1 MIWYRVMDLTTH
13 RLEVAKVLR
22 ALESSLERFVASLA
36 HDQVT
41 IQLENPGGGHEV
53 RKAAE
58 AFAAISYGT
67 VDRPAETVQC
77 VGVIGVS
84 ADLKRRAE
92 AVNAAKS
99 ALKVICAPLQHVYVR
114 VPTKGEGFPTKGI
127 PAIRQILRTLQRSDL
142 NLLAAYRKIP
152 LLEVPPASITFT
164 RALTR
169 AIYRKSVED
178 LYTMLSTAEGAK
190 ASNDRALLQS
200 LNPRETHLALVK
212 ARYQNTRANIVNARL
227 DARGRGRIQIRAE
240 LPILY
245 VQGKYPP
252 PKIRFPVS
260 IGDPQI
266 LKRQRQTR
274 IEEEAFLHTLPVYR
288 YTRS

>member
-1 MIWYRVMDLTTH
+1 M
-13 RLEVAKVLR
+13 A
-22 ALESSLERFVASLA
+22 
-36 HDQVT
+36 
-41 IQLENPGGGHEV
+41 
-53 RKAAE
+53 
-58 AFAAISYGT
+58 
-67 VDRPAETVQC
+67 DRPAETVQC

-99 ALKVICAPLQHVYVR
+99 ALKVICAPLQNVYVR
-114 VPTKGEGFPTKGI
+114 VPTKGKGFPTKGV

-178 LYTMLSTAEGAK
+178 LYTMLSTAEDAK

-200 LNPRETHLALVK
+200 LDPQEAHLALVK
-212 ARYQNTRANIVNARL
+212 RAIRTRARTSSMRGSMRGGAVASKSERNCLSCTFKASTHHRRL
-227 DARGRGRIQIRAE
+227 G
-240 LPILY
+240 
-245 VQGKYPP
+245 
-252 PKIRFPVS
+252 FP
-260 IGDPQI
+260 
-266 LKRQRQTR
+266 
-274 IEEEAFLHTLPVYR
+274 
-288 YTRS
+288 